1 MPRFSQSE
9 LIKLQKKFKTDAA
22 IGKEFNI
29 TRQAVHSMRKVY
41 GISPIPGAR
50 TVFKPPRLAKDEL
63 IRLQKTLVTDGAIG
77 ERFRVSANAVLL
89 MRKKYG
95 IPAIYPNNAK
105 RNAKIIAL
113 SRKGMTG
120 TAIAKKFGMSI
131 SYACKIIEKANE
143 GRNGVAKRPPAK
155 KSPPRHISKAELIN
169 LQRRLKTDAA
179 IAERFGILYWSV
191 YKMRKKYGI
200 PALIPDY
207 IVRNK
212 KIVGL
217 YKKGT
222 SGASLAKEYDLS
234 NNQIYNIIRNAGV
247 ETMSARKKKY
257 RQL

>member
-50 TVFKPPRLAKDEL
+50 TVFKPPRIARDEL

-77 ERFRVSANAVLL
+77 EKFGVSANAVLL
-89 MRKKYG
+89 MRRKYG
-95 IPAIYPNNAK
+95 IPAMYPNNAK

-120 TAIAKKFGMSI
+120 TAIAKKFRMSI
-131 SYACKIIEKANE
+131 SYACKIIEKAID
-143 GRNGVAKRPPAK
+143 GRNIAAKKPPPK
-155 KSPPRHISKAELIN
+155 KSPPPQLSKAELIN
-169 LQRRLKTDAA
+169 LQKKLKTDSA
-179 IAERFGILYWSV
+179 IAERLGILYWSV
-191 YKMRKKYGI
+191 YKMRKHYGI
-200 PALIPDY
+200 PAIVPDY
-207 IVRNK
+207 IARNK

-217 YKKGT
+217 
-222 SGASLAKEYDLS
+222 
-234 NNQIYNIIRNAGV
+234 
-247 ETMSARKKKY
+247 
-257 RQL
+257 